1 MFVLG
6 YIEKLGLDAA
16 SLLLFLLTALSI
28 ILHLLIKIKDLGQI
42 PLPFLFT
49 FSQS

>member
-6 YIEKLGLDAA
+6 YIEKLRLDAA
-16 SLLLFLLTALSI
+16 SLLLLLLTALSI
-28 ILHLLIKIKDLGQI
+28 ILHLVIKIRYLDQI
-42 PLPFLFT
+42 PLPFLLT